1 MTASEVPV
9 GPGKESY
16 LHTLTGGPQDATPPV
31 VMMPGYG
38 AGVGFYYRCAWL
50 SSQHTPGSRA
60 WGAERSRAATVCC
73 LPGACLPGEPSG
85 TSTLQCWAGQPEWHV
100 QDQYHA

>member
-1 MTASEVPV
+1 MAASDVPV
-9 GPGKESY
+9 GPGKEAY

-50 SSQHTPGSRA
+50 SSQHTAGSRA
-60 WGAERSRAATVCC
+60 GDGKEQRRTGKPRTRCLLARRAE
-73 LPGACLPGEPSG
+73 
-85 TSTLQCWAGQPEWHV
+85 
-100 QDQYHA
+100 